1 MPSVIVET
9 LPGLDRSRRRM
20 LRLHRAAPVDDDP
33 AATMLSLRA
42 ADLVRAV
49 ETGTVV
55 PRWRSAGFGREVDAI
70 RAQLGPIALR
80 ATLAA
85 SFSREAVRRTAVH
98 GAAATPLDLAY
109 AVRWLELDARRPRS
123 IPAWT
128 SWLPDEGG

>member
-1 MPSVIVET
+1 
-9 LPGLDRSRRRM
+9 
-20 LRLHRAAPVDDDP
+20 
-33 AATMLSLRA
+33 MLSLRA